1 MCLTGAILAVGKKLH
16 ANSAAMKSAQA
27 LKMQASPSIAKRLR
41 EPPRKSQSVN
51 VEATLQEQ
59 AEQLQNLQSS
69 MMEMKNDQKE
79 LLSML
84 RGFMSQSSS

>member
-1 MCLTGAILAVGKKLH
+1 MLFRLPAGKKLH
-16 ANSAAMKSAQA
+16 TNSAAMKAA
-27 LKMQASPSIAKRLR
+27 HAFKVQASH
-41 EPPRKSQSVN
+41 KSQSVN

-59 AEQLQNLQSS
+59 AEQLQNLQKS
-69 MMEMKNDQKE
+69 MREMKNDQEE

>member
-1 MCLTGAILAVGKKLH
+1 MLFRLPAGKKLH
-16 ANSAAMKSAQA
+16 TNSAAMKAA
-27 LKMQASPSIAKRLR
+27 HAVKVQASH
-41 EPPRKSQSVN
+41 KSQSVN

-59 AEQLQNLQSS
+59 AEQLQNLQKS
-69 MMEMKNDQKE
+69 MREMKNDQEE